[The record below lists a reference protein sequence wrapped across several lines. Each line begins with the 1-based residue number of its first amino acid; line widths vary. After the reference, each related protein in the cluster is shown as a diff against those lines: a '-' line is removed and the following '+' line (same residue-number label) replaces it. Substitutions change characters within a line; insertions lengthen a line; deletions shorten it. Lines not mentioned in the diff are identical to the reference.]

1 VLVRRTGAGKP
12 WRSVATYFGS
22 SFGEPADQTDRPLT
36 EIVVTHRGSRRM
48 V

>member
-1 VLVRRTGAGKP
+1 MRRPAAGKP
-12 WRSVATYFGS
+12 WRLVATYFGS

-36 EIVVTHRGSRRM
+36 EIVVTHRGSRRI